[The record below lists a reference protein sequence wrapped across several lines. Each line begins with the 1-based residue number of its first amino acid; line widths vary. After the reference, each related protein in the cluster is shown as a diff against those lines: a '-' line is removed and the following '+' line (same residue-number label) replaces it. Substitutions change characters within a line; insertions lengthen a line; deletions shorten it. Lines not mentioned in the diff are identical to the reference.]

1 MQQLIQEK
9 VNVAAVFRGF
19 RDINEHGHGDSA
31 YKRIEPYRFKRKN
44 GNVYKIAEIRRSY
57 AARKGPNLHVHF
69 VVKTTD
75 ARFFELVYDS
85 AQLMWIVMYEFE
97 DWSLIDK

>member
-9 VNVAAVFRGF
+9 VSVFALFRGF
-19 RDINEHGHGDSA
+19 RDVSEHGHGDSS

-44 GNVYKIAEIRRSY
+44 GDVFKIAEIRRSY

-85 AQLMWIVMYEFE
+85 ASLAWIVLYEFE
-97 DWSLIDK
+97 DWALIG